1 MTVNKWNKTQL
12 GELGEVSPSIITELA
27 GDDRVAFLSMSDIG
41 SGFIF
46 QQHTRSF
53 NEVRNGFS
61 HYAEGDILI
70 AKITPCFE
78 NGKGC
83 ICKGIV
89 NGVGF
94 GSTEFIVFRPNC
106 DVDRDFIYFHT
117 MSETFRKLGA
127 ACMVGSAGQKRL
139 QASFI
144 RTYPILLPPLNEQK
158 AISKLLTRWD
168 RGIRQLSDLIA
179 AKVRF
184 KQGLMQQLLTGKRRF
199 PGFSEKWKFKQIE
212 TFLTES
218 RISGTDG
225 AQAKKLTVKLY
236 GKGVIPK
243 SESRAGSESTKY
255 FRRKA
260 GQFIYSKL
268 DFLNGAF
275 GIIPDELDGYESTL
289 DLPAFDFNE
298 SVDPDWFLSFVIRE
312 EFYSSHLGLA
322 NGGRKARRVNPTD
335 LLSLSI
341 PFPTKSEQRK
351 IAMVMKTVSSEIH
364 LLRKELEAL
373 KTQKKGLMQ
382 KLLTGQIRVPI
393 NTELV

>member
-1 MTVNKWNKTQL
+1 MHLIHDIAQCPEGWHLTTVGEACDICDNLRLPLNVDQRRQMQGEFPYYGPTGILDYLNEYRIDGTYALIGEDGDHFLKFWDWPMTQL
-12 GELGEVSPSIITELA
+12 VCGRFNVNNHAHVVKGKRGCLTEWFHLYFHHMCL
-27 GDDRVAFLSMSDIG
+27 RPVLTL
-41 SGFIF
+41 
-46 QQHTRSF
+46 Q
-53 NEVRNGFS
+53 
-61 HYAEGDILI
+61 
-70 AKITPCFE
+70 
-78 NGKGC
+78 
-83 ICKGIV
+83 
-89 NGVGF
+89 GVGRYKLTRQ
-94 GSTEFIVFRPNC
+94 GLERLPIV
-106 DVDRDFIYFHT
+106 
-117 MSETFRKLGA
+117 
-127 ACMVGSAGQKRL
+127 
-139 QASFI
+139 
-144 RTYPILLPPLNEQK
+144 LPPVCEQK
-158 AISKLLTRWD
+158 KLVMLIQKWTD
-168 RGIRQLSDLIA
+168 AATILADLIA

-393 NTELV
+393 NAELV

>member
-1 MTVNKWNKTQL
+1 
-12 GELGEVSPSIITELA
+12 
-27 GDDRVAFLSMSDIG
+27 
-41 SGFIF
+41 
-46 QQHTRSF
+46 
-53 NEVRNGFS
+53 
-61 HYAEGDILI
+61 
-70 AKITPCFE
+70 
-78 NGKGC
+78 
-83 ICKGIV
+83 
-89 NGVGF
+89 
-94 GSTEFIVFRPNC
+94 
-106 DVDRDFIYFHT
+106 
-117 MSETFRKLGA
+117 
-127 ACMVGSAGQKRL
+127 
-139 QASFI
+139 
-144 RTYPILLPPLNEQK
+144 
-158 AISKLLTRWD
+158 
-168 RGIRQLSDLIA
+168 
-179 AKVRF
+179 
-184 KQGLMQQLLTGKRRF
+184 MQQLLTGKRRF